1 MKLRKIIFGI
11 LYIYVFSQALA
22 QNKYT
27 ISGNIKDKRNGEDL
41 IGATVVVVGTSI
53 ATSTNAYGFFSMSLP
68 EGKYKIAF
76 QYVGYKTIIQDV
88 DLVAN
93 QKIEI
98 EIAEE
103 KIELKEVEITAER
116 PDQNVRSNQMSVN
129 KLGIKEISRIPAL
142 FGEVDVIR
150 SIQLLPG
157 VSSVGEGASGFNV
170 RGGSIDQNLIL
181 LDEAPVYNS
190 SHLFGFFSV
199 FNPDAV
205 KDVKLYK
212 GGIPAQYGGRLSSLL
227 DVRLK
232 EGNNKR
238 LAVQGGIGSIFSRL
252 TIEAPIKK
260 DKGSFIIAGRR
271 SYIDALIAPALAGNP
286 DLKGLRL
293 YFYDLTLKA
302 NYNLGKND
310 KVFLSGYLGKDEFGQ
325 ASFGF
330 NWGNQ
335 TLSARWNHVFS
346 DKLFFNLTGFYS
358 RYNYGLGAETNSSGD
373 GFKWESSI
381 QNYSIKPEFT
391 WYLNPNNTIS
401 FGAQSIFYDFF
412 PGEITIK
419 VAGDESKNRLSSK
432 YGLENAVYVANEQKI
447 TARLTATY
455 GLRFSNFNYID
466 SSRQDYDQSK
476 VELNQKKRPI
486 STAVWNSP
494 QFLNKYWNPEP
505 RLALK
510 YELNEKS
517 SLKTSY
523 MRTVQY
529 LHLIS
534 NTAASVPLDVWTPAT
549 NNIKPQTAD
558 QVALGYFR
566 NFGEDNDYE
575 ASVEGYYKSMRN
587 QLDFV
592 DNADLL
598 LNPNLEG
605 EVLNGK
611 GRAYG
616 LEFYVKKNKGPFTGW
631 ISYTLA
637 RTERQVNGLSEN
649 NWYPNRFDR
658 THTLSI
664 VANYDVQNKFLFFN
678 DRWRFAA
685 NVFYGSGTPVNLPT
699 NGYAYGQYF
708 IPHSPNNIRNNLRIP
723 DFFRF
728 DISATLKN
736 KKRPEPENGEL
747 PKSIFKRLK
756 YTYEWELVMGVYN
769 TFNMRNAF
777 SLVAREN
784 PAVAD
789 NDAAVF
795 QANEVNSGYKS
806 SGLNNVYQKF
816 SVISF
821 FVPSVTYN
829 FKF

>member
-1 MKLRKIIFGI
+1 MYFKSFLFGF
-11 LYIYVFSQALA
+11 LTFFCLTQAIS
-22 QNKYT
+22 QNKFT
-27 ISGNIKDKRNGEDL
+27 ISGTLKDKKNGEDL
-41 IGATVVVVGTSI
+41 IGATVLVVGSTI
-53 ATSTNAYGFFSMSLP
+53 ATSSNAYGFYSMSLP

-76 QYVGYKTIIQDV
+76 QYVGYKTIYQEI
-88 DLVAN
+88 DLIAN
-93 QKIEI
+93 QKIDV

-103 KIELKEVEITAER
+103 RVELAEVEISADR
-116 PDQNVRSNQMSVN
+116 PDMNVRSNQMSVN

-142 FGEVDVIR
+142 FGEVDVVR

-238 LAVQGGIGSIFSRL
+238 LAVQGGIGTIFSRL

-260 DKGSFIIAGRR
+260 DKGSFIVAGRR
-271 SYIDALIAPALAGNP
+271 SYIDALIAPFTGGLP
-286 DLKGLRL
+286 DIKGLRL

-302 NYNLGKND
+302 NYNITKKD

-325 ASFGF
+325 GSFGF

-335 TLSARWNHVFS
+335 TLSARWNHIFS

-358 RYNYGLGAETNSSGD
+358 RYNYGLGAETNASGD
-373 GFKWESSI
+373 GFSWKSSI
-381 QNYSIKPEFT
+381 QNVSIKPEFT

-401 FGAQSIFYDFF
+401 FGGQSTYYDFY
-412 PGEITIK
+412 PGEIKIK
-419 VAGDESKNRLSSK
+419 SGNEERSLKLSSK
-432 YGLENAVYVANEQKI
+432 YGLENAVFIANEQKLSS
-447 TARLTATY
+447 RFTATY

-466 SSRQDYDQSK
+466 SSRQNYDPAQA
-476 VELNQKKRPI
+476 EMNIKRRPT
-486 STAVWNSP
+486 STDIYKTP
-494 QFLNKYWNPEP
+494 QFLSKFWYPEP
-505 RLALK
+505 RLAVK
-510 YELNEKS
+510 FEINEMS
-517 SLKTSY
+517 SIKASY

-534 NTAASVPLDVWTPAT
+534 NTAASIPLDVWTPAT
-549 NNIKPQTAD
+549 NNIKPQIAD

-566 NFGEDNDYE
+566 NFGSDNQVE
-575 ASVEGYYKSMRN
+575 ASVEGYYKGMQN
-587 QLDFV
+587 QLDYV

-598 LNPNLEG
+598 LNPNIEG
-605 EVLNGK
+605 EVLNGR

-616 LEFYVKKNKGPFTGW
+616 LEFYIKKNNGPFTGW

-637 RTERQVNGLSEN
+637 RTERQVNGISDN
-649 NWYPNRFDR
+649 NWYANRFDR

-664 VANYDVQNKFLFFN
+664 VANYDVKDNFLFFN

-685 NVFYGSGTPVNLPT
+685 NLFFGSGTPVNLPT
-699 NGYAYGQYF
+699 NGFGYGPYF
-708 IPHSPNNIRNNLRIP
+708 IPQTPVNQRNNIRIP
-723 DFFRF
+723 DFFRI
-728 DISATLKN
+728 DLSATLKN
-736 KKRPEPENGEL
+736 KKRPEPEFGEL
-747 PKSIFKRLK
+747 PKNLLKRLK
-756 YTYEWELVMGVYN
+756 YTYEWDLVFGIYN
-769 TFNMRNAF
+769 TINMRNAF

-784 PAVAD
+784 PELKD
-789 NDAAVF
+789 KDLVF
-795 QANEVNSGYKS
+795 DANEVPIGYSPDGK
-806 SGLNNVYQKF
+806 NIIYQKF

-821 FVPSVTYN
+821 LLPSVTYN